1 MYKTPLVTCDD
12 KRIRQAS
19 GYTAATLSKTASYTI
34 TAANIISAG
43 GHLIVNVTAAAAAVD
58 LSLPEASTVTGCRI
72 TMLKPS
78 GNTNACAFL
87 ATGGDSVEG
96 STANKRFENATN
108 EKGACT
114 IWSDGADW
122 RVISTKGTWAVNNT

>member
-12 KRIRQAS
+12 KRIRQGAS
-19 GYTAATLSKTASYTI
+19 YSAATLSKTASYTV

-43 GHLIVNVTAAAAAVD
+43 GRLIVNVTAAAADVD
-58 LSLPEASTVTGCRI
+58 ISLPEASTVTGCYI
-72 TMLKPS
+72 TLLKPS
-78 GNTNACAFL
+78 GNTNAVSFL
-87 ATGGDSVEG
+87 ATGGDTIEG
-96 STANKRFENATN
+96 GTANKRFQNLTN

-122 RVISTKGTWAVNNT
+122 RVMTTKGTWVANNT